1 MTVINK
7 GDDWVVLARAQAR
20 GEERHAVLQG
30 RKMGAHLREA
40 NADHEEIRNP
50 VMTNKQRLMYSILIA
65 LGVLA
70 IMLGLSH
77 LQNSGVITEK
87 TFQYIAIGVAV
98 LVVIL
103 NGIMRRKVKR

>member
-1 MTVINK
+1 MH
-7 GDDWVVLARAQAR
+7 R
-20 GEERHAVLQG
+20 
-30 RKMGAHLREA
+30 RKISAHLRQA
-40 NADHEEIRNP
+40 NAEHEVTRNP

-87 TFQYIAIGVAV
+87 TFQYIAIAVAV
-98 LVVIL
+98 LVVVL
-103 NGIMRRKVKR
+103 NGILRRKVKR

>member
-1 MTVINK
+1 MP
-7 GDDWVVLARAQAR
+7 GALLR
-20 GEERHAVLQG
+20 
-30 RKMGAHLREA
+30 RKIGAHLREA
-40 NADHEEIRNP
+40 NADHEEIRKP
-50 VMTNKQRLMYSILIA
+50 VMTNKQRLIYSVLIA

-98 LVVIL
+98 LVVVL
-103 NGIMRRKVKR
+103 NGILRRKVRR

>member
-1 MTVINK
+1 MH
-7 GDDWVVLARAQAR
+7 R
-20 GEERHAVLQG
+20 
-30 RKMGAHLREA
+30 RKIGAHLCQA
-40 NADHEEIRNP
+40 NAEHEDTRNP

-87 TFQYIAIGVAV
+87 TFQYIAIAVAV
-98 LVVIL
+98 LVVVL
-103 NGIMRRKVKR
+103 NGILRRKVKR